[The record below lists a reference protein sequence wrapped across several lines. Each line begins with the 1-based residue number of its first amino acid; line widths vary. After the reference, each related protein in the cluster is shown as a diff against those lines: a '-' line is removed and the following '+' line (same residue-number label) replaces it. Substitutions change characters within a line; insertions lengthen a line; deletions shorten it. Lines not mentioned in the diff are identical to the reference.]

1 MWAAI
6 RYRRAQAIVLVL
18 LATLVTACATFAP
31 LYERALEQSLLR
43 KAVDGAPVADTALVA
58 RGGRT
63 AADPLRRSGSLA
75 GSVPGEVRALYS
87 APIGQ
92 MQDVIEIAPRSGLK
106 PSPGRLLARTDAC
119 RHLTLTSGTCPSDA
133 GQVLVSAEDQKAW
146 GWRIGQ
152 KFRTTIPKAD
162 GQVYPR
168 PPDALATMT
177 VVGAYEVRPDPA
189 YWLRT
194 QLDGKSGVPIS
205 VGTEQVP
212 GIDDFVTTEQTFG
225 KAWEQ
230 VQSSLTF
237 PLRRELLSVDNL
249 DEVTAV
255 LGSRA
260 NGSAQSGALVESELP
275 RVIASVTGGQKQL
288 RVIVPLLMAQLA
300 LLAAAILLLVAQ
312 AAVEQRRP
320 EAALAR
326 LRGRSREGAGRLVM
340 AELGLT
346 VALGLPLGFGLAL
359 GLSEV
364 VRRTLLAPGVP
375 FEVPPLAV
383 VGLAAAAV
391 VCALAIVLAVRPLQ
405 RQTISSLL
413 RRVAPTRGATLGLV
427 DILAVA
433 LAAFGLVGLATRT
446 LSGPLALLTPT
457 LVALA
462 GGLVTSRL
470 AVPVARGAGRAS
482 LSRGRIGPAL
492 TAFGLQRRPAMRKV
506 VTVVSV
512 AVALTVFA
520 GNAVV
525 VADRN
530 WTARAQLQT
539 GAPLVLDTDSRNPS
553 ALAAAVRRI
562 DPSGERVTPVGVIKQ
577 VAAGSTP
584 TIAVDAAHFASV
596 AYAPAGQDLRTNA
609 LRPPQVDTVVL
620 EGKRLTGRVSWRV
633 ASESNLLAPGS
644 TGVPA
649 ADLGPVEV
657 RFSVTGPDGTP
668 LVRQVTTFPAT
679 GSGSTRLSTP
689 LLCPSGCRLNGID
702 FRPTDPA
709 TKRVSATVDI
719 SGLGVDGRSL
729 GIADA
734 SRWNAY
740 VPLNEES
747 SDVLRLTNPEP
758 DTMELD
764 VRSSGV
770 AVGLTYGDVPTQ
782 VPGLLA
788 GAVPP
793 GGTAEGFTAVGIN
806 GVPVTVTS
814 AQRPAAL
821 PIVGARG
828 VMVDYSTLQRLGGT
842 LAPGGTLSVWL
853 RDPAQADEVRKGLAD
868 AGVAVLRTNSYT
880 HAKDLLATSGSGWGV
895 RLALFTGAMAILLA
909 ALVVVVMTVTGWRV
923 VARDLAALHMSG
935 VRLPLLRR
943 ALVREQLLLVTV
955 GTVVGVVCG
964 AVSALVAMPLLP
976 LFDDPATPVPAL
988 EIAPSAAAVAV
999 ATLAALLVLLPVGA
1013 AAAFGSG
1020 RRIALRRIRESL

>member
-6 RYRRAQAIVLVL
+6 RYRRAQALVLVL

-43 KAVDGAPVADTALVA
+43 KAIDGAPVADTALVV

-63 AADPLRRSGSLA
+63 AADPLRRSGSLGTA
-75 GSVPGEVRALYS
+75 VPGEVRALYS
-87 APIGQ
+87 APVGQ
-92 MQDVIEIAPRSGLK
+92 MLDVIEIAPRTGLK
-106 PSPGRLLARTDAC
+106 SSPGRLVARTDVC
-119 RHLTLTSGTCPSDA
+119 RHLTLTSGTCPSRE
-133 GQVLVSAEDQKAW
+133 GQVLVSAKDQAVW

-152 KFRTTIPKAD
+152 EFQTTIPKAN

-168 PPDALATMT
+168 PPDTVATLT
-177 VVGAYEVRPDPA
+177 VVGAYEVKPDPA

-194 QLDGKSGVPIS
+194 QLDGKSGTLIA

-212 GIDDFVTTEQTFG
+212 GIDDFVTTEQTFD
-225 KAWEQ
+225 KRWEQ

-249 DEVTAV
+249 DQVTSV

-260 NGSAQSGALVESELP
+260 NGSAQSGVLVESELP
-275 RVIASVTGGQKQL
+275 LVITSVTGGQKQL

-340 AELGLT
+340 GELGMT
-346 VALGLPLGFGLAL
+346 VALGLPLGFGLAV

-375 FEVPPLAV
+375 FEVPPLAL
-383 VGLAAAAV
+383 VGLGAAAV

-405 RQTISSLL
+405 RQAISSLL
-413 RRVAPTRGATLGLV
+413 RRVAPTRAVTFGVV

-433 LAAFGLVGLATRT
+433 LAAFGLVGLATKT
-446 LSGPLALLTPT
+446 LTGPLALLTPT

-462 GGLVTSRL
+462 GGLVVSRL
-470 AVPVARGAGRAS
+470 AVPVARTAGRAS

-539 GAPLVLDTDSRNPS
+539 GAPLVLGTDSRNPS
-553 ALAAAVRRI
+553 ALAVAVKRI
-562 DPSGERVTPVGVIKQ
+562 DPSGDRATPVAVIKQ

-584 TIAVDAAHFASV
+584 TIAVDAQHFPSI
-596 AYAPAGQDLRTNA
+596 AYTPAGEVLRTSA
-609 LRPPQVDTVVL
+609 LRPPPVDTVVL
-620 EGKRLTGRVSWRV
+620 KGERLTGRATWHVT
-633 ASESNLLAPGS
+633 AESNILYPGS
-644 TGVPA
+644 TGQA
-649 ADLGPVEV
+649 SDLAPVEV

-668 LVRQVTTFPAT
+668 LVRQVTTIPAN
-679 GSGSTRLSTP
+679 GSGSANISTP

-709 TKRVSATVDI
+709 TKLVSATVDVT
-719 SGLGVDGRSL
+719 GLGVDGRSL
-729 GIADA
+729 GIADT
-734 SRWNAY
+734 SRWNAF
-740 VPLNEES
+740 VPLS
-747 SDVLRLTNPEP
+747 KDSTDVLRMTNPKP
-758 DTMELD
+758 DTMRFD
-764 VRSSGV
+764 VRTSGV

-806 GVPVTVTS
+806 GVPLAVSS

-821 PIVGARG
+821 PVVGARG
-828 VMVDYSTLQRLGGT
+828 VMLDYSTLQRLGGT

-853 RDPAQADEVRKGLAD
+853 RDPGQADVVRKGLAD
-868 AGVAVLRTNSYT
+868 AGIAVLRTDRFT
-880 HAKDLLATSGSGWGV
+880 TAKDLLATSGSGWGV
-895 RLALFTGAMAILLA
+895 RLALFTGVMSILLA
-909 ALVVVVMTVTGWRV
+909 ALVVIVMTVTGWRV

-943 ALVREQLLLVTV
+943 ALVREQLLLVVV
-955 GTVVGVVCG
+955 GTVVGVLCG

-976 LFDDPATPVPAL
+976 LFDDPSTPVPAL
-988 EIAPSAAAVAV
+988 EITPSVPAVLL
-999 ATLAALLVLLPVGA
+999 ATLAALLVLVPVGA
-1013 AAAFGSG
+1013 MAALGSG

>member
-43 KAVDGAPVADTALVA
+43 SAIDGAPVADTALVA

-63 AADPLRRSGSLA
+63 AADSLRRSTSLEGA
-75 GSVPGEVRALYS
+75 VPAEVRALYS

-92 MQDVIEIAPRSGLK
+92 MLDVIEINPRSGLK
-106 PSPGRLLARTDAC
+106 PSPGRLVARTDVC
-119 RHLTLTSGTCPSDA
+119 RHLRLTAGTCPTDE
-133 GQVLVSAEDQKAW
+133 GQVLVSAKDQKAW

-152 KFRTTIPKAD
+152 QFRTTIPKAN

-168 PPDALATMT
+168 PPDALATLT
-177 VVGAYEVRPDPA
+177 VVGAYEVVPDPS

-194 QLDGKSGVPIS
+194 QLDGKSGTLIT
-205 VGTEQVP
+205 VGMEPVP
-212 GIDDFVTTEQTFG
+212 GIDDFVTTEKTFG
-225 KAWEQ
+225 KPWEQ

-249 DEVTAV
+249 DQVTAV
-255 LGSRA
+255 IGSRA
-260 NGSAQSGALVESELP
+260 NGSAQSGVLVESELP
-275 RVIASVTGGQKQL
+275 LVIASVTGGQKQL

-340 AELGLT
+340 AELGFT
-346 VALGLPLGFGLAL
+346 VALGLPLGFGLAV
-359 GLSEV
+359 GLSEL

-391 VCALAIVLAVRPLQ
+391 VCAGAIVLAVRPLQ

-413 RRVAPTRGATLGLV
+413 RRVAPTRGATFGIV

-433 LAAFGLVGLATRT
+433 LAAFGLVGLATKSLT
-446 LSGPLALLTPT
+446 GPLALLTPT

-470 AVPVARGAGRAS
+470 AVPVARAAGRSS

-530 WTARAQLQT
+530 WTARAQLRT

-553 ALAAAVRRI
+553 ALAAVVRKI
-562 DPSGERVTPVGVIKQ
+562 DPTGDRVTPVGVIKQ

-584 TIAVDAAHFASV
+584 TIAVDAAHFSSV
-596 AYAPAGQDLRTNA
+596 AYAPAGQELRTNA

-620 EGKRLTGRVSWRV
+620 EGKRLTGRVTWRV
-633 ASESNLLAPGS
+633 ASESNVLVPGS
-644 TGVPA
+644 SGIS
-649 ADLGPVEV
+649 ADLGPVEL

-668 LVRQVTTFPAT
+668 LVRQVTTFPAN
-679 GSGSTRLSTP
+679 GSGSTTLSTP

-709 TKRVSATVDI
+709 TKVVSATVDV

-740 VPLNEES
+740 VPLSEDS
-747 SDVLRLTNPEP
+747 SDVLKLTNPRP
-758 DTMELD
+758 DTMEFD

-793 GGTAEGFTAVGIN
+793 GGSAEAFTAVGIN
-806 GVPVTVTS
+806 GVPVSVSS

-821 PIVGARG
+821 PIVGDRG

-842 LAPGGTLSVWL
+842 LAPGGVLSVWL
-853 RDPAQADEVRKGLAD
+853 RDPGQADEVRKGLAD
-868 AGVAVLRTNSYT
+868 AGVGVLRTNTYA
-880 HAKDLLATSGSGWGV
+880 HAKDLLTTSGSGWGV

-909 ALVVVVMTVTGWRV
+909 ALVVIVMTVTGWRV

-988 EIAPSAAAVAV
+988 EIAPSVPAVAL
-999 ATLAALLVLLPVGA
+999 ATLAAVVVLLPVGA